1 MWGGA
6 ARRGIAM
13 STFDVRDMMRMDS
26 GGVGLAGDAM
36 AAKPADG
43 ARKLTA
49 LAEHIVAQPVRPALS
64 AIMIEGVARAIDLAI
79 IALAAFGVF
88 RAYLAG
94 GAEDTLP
101 YFLMSGAVLLAS
113 QIAFQTLH
121 LYQLGALRSFTAQVF
136 RVIAGWSLVFLLGLA
151 LLFFMKSGEMVS
163 RVWFGGFFFSGLVAL
178 LIGRGLI
185 ALFVKRMTRMGRLER
200 RTALV
205 GGGESAEA
213 LIRALEAQNHTGVR
227 ICGVFDDR
235 ADDRSP
241 DLVGG
246 YPKLGN
252 VEDLVEFARRTRL
265 DLVIFTM
272 PISAEQ
278 RLLQMLRKLWVLPI
292 DIRLAAHMS
301 KLRFRP
307 RSYSYIG
314 AVPVLDVFDR
324 PLADWDVVLK
334 WAFDKIIG
342 TLALIALSPVMLV
355 TALAIKLDSKGPVF
369 FRQKRYGFNNEMIE
383 VFKFRSMYVEGCDA
397 TASKLV
403 TRDDPR
409 VTRVGRFIRKTSIDE
424 LPQLLNVVFKGNLSL
439 VGPRPHAVHAKAENR
454 LYDQVVDGYFARH
467 KVKPGITGWAQINGW
482 RGETDTEDK
491 IQRRVEHDLY
501 YIENWSLLFDLYILI
516 RTPLSLM
523 KTENAY

>member
-1 MWGGA
+1 
-6 ARRGIAM
+6 M
-13 STFDVRDMMRMDS
+13 STFDVRDIMRMDS
-26 GGVGLAGDAM
+26 GASGLGGQASKAQPGQAGRRLS
-36 AAKPADG
+36 P
-43 ARKLTA
+43 
-49 LAEHIVAQPVRPALS
+49 LAETVIAQPVRPALS
-64 AIMIEGVARAIDLAI
+64 AIMIEGAARLIDVVL
-79 IALAAFGVF
+79 IAAAGLGVF
-88 RAYLAG
+88 LAYLAG
-94 GAEDTLP
+94 GAEDPLP
-101 YFLMSGAVLLAS
+101 YWLMGGLVLVAS
-113 QIAFQTLH
+113 QLAFQALH
-121 LYQLGALRSFTAQVF
+121 LYQIGALRSFTAQVF
-136 RVIAGWSLVFLLGLA
+136 RIGAGWSLVFLIGLA
-151 LLFFMKSGEMVS
+151 ALFFMKSGDMVS
-163 RVWFGGFFFSGLVAL
+163 RVWFGGFYVAGFAGLLV
-178 LIGRGLI
+178 GRGTM

-205 GGGESAEA
+205 GGGEAAEA
-213 LIRALEAQNHTGVR
+213 LIRALEAQNHTGIR

-241 DLVGG
+241 DLIGG

-324 PLADWDVVLK
+324 PLADWDIVLK

-342 TLALIALSPVMLV
+342 TLALVALAPVMLL

-403 TRDDPR
+403 TKDDPR
-409 VTRVGRFIRKTSIDE
+409 VTRVGRFIRKTSLDE
-424 LPQLLNVVFKGNLSL
+424 LPQLINVVFKGNLSL

-501 YIENWSLLFDLYILI
+501 YIENWSILFDLYILA
-516 RTPLSLM
+516 RTPISLM
-523 KTENAY
+523 QTENAY